1 MLEPVKCKWPQDSAS
16 WQNDW
21 SCKDTTINK
30 IIEVT
35 STSNVKIESK
45 DGEFDS
51 AFEEFVIIVDP
62 LKFDNT
68 EIEIQVKDKI
78 TNTIHSSTF
87 QLDLILSEILEYAVP
102 NWIKNNAKWWAND
115 KIDDDTFVSGIEFL
129 IKENIIHVSSDIVG
143 STSEEIPAWIKNNA
157 KWWSDGVI
165 DDDTFL
171 NGVEY
176 LVERGIISVN

>member
-1 MLEPVKCKWPQDSAS
+1 M
-16 WQNDW
+16 
-21 SCKDTTINK
+21 
-30 IIEVT
+30 
-35 STSNVKIESK
+35 
-45 DGEFDS
+45 
-51 AFEEFVIIVDP
+51 
-62 LKFDNT
+62 
-68 EIEIQVKDKI
+68 
-78 TNTIHSSTF
+78 
-87 QLDLILSEILEYAVP
+87 SEILEYAVP